1 MPDLFPIFT
10 HLPHPTPHAQ
20 FSLRY
25 LSTSFRFVFSR
36 LLSHE
41 KTHDMCFFTCLFA
54 FTHSF
59 LSATC
64 QPASGLC
71 FLACS
76 PMKKHTTCVF
86 SLAYLLLHTIFS
98 LHPAYQLPGWV
109 FSLANTRAYR
119 DKMRSAHLALISG
132 RQMHRINACIF
143 LVAITKNAMRLGIP
157 NAWRFINS
165 KLILPFQLKGIHCR
179 STEAGMKVQSSSLL
193 PRLQHR
199 FPRSQPE
206 ISQSQAPYP

>member
-10 HLPHPTPHAQ
+10 HLPHPTPHTQ
-20 FSLRY
+20 LSLRY
-25 LSTSFRFVFSR
+25 LPISFRFVFSR
-36 LLSHE
+36 FLSHE

-86 SLAYLLLHTIFS
+86 SLTYLLLHTIFS
-98 LHPAYQLPGWV
+98 LHPAYQLPGRV
-109 FSLANTRAYR
+109 FPLANTRAYR

-143 LVAITKNAMRLGIP
+143 LVAITKKRHAIGNPKRMA
-157 NAWRFINS
+157 FH
-165 KLILPFQLKGIHCR
+165 KL
-179 STEAGMKVQSSSLL
+179 
-193 PRLQHR
+193 
-199 FPRSQPE
+199 
-206 ISQSQAPYP
+206 